1 MNYTE
6 TLESVELVLSAGQVP
21 LIVGKT
27 GIGKSAL
34 ARELAEHLKAHL
46 VYIDGNLLKEGE
58 IGGLPLIYDF
68 TKLPNP
74 VNLTQ

>member
-34 ARELAEHLKAHL
+34 AREFGRASQGAS
-46 VYIDGNLLKEGE
+46 
-58 IGGLPLIYDF
+58 GLY
-68 TKLPNP
+68 
-74 VNLTQ
+74 